1 MQLHSTI
8 WKEGKVY
15 IIKEAY
21 TGVTTQGR
29 TIEDAV
35 ENMKEAVQVYLEE
48 LPEIRKELRN
58 IKTVGAVS
66 VEIA

>member
-1 MQLHSTI
+1 M
-8 WKEGKVY
+8 Y
-15 IIKEAY
+15 IIKEVY

-48 LPEIRKELRN
+48 LPKVITE
-58 IKTVGAVS
+58 
-66 VEIA
+66 